1 MRKLALKI
9 SACLLALT
17 LLTSCSNTKVL
28 KTKEITDKIT
38 QTSVITESNIREQ
51 EDYAEFFVNF
61 KEKFIVPGLYEGI
74 IPQGIC
80 YDETTGYIL
89 ISGYYEDGAFPS
101 MIMCVDQKTGEF
113 VSAHPLTNTEGD
125 PYYGHAGGI
134 ASSENTVYVTTESE
148 CYTFPS
154 KTLKE
159 TKNGTEIQFT
169 GKFKLN
175 TLGSFACIN
184 NNILWVGDFIESDDK
199 EREKVTEVTT
209 LNTGETF
216 YAYCEGYILENGL
229 PSVNKIN
236 SESTG
241 YIPDYFLAIPE
252 QVQGMAFTKTD
263 KIIFSTSYGRR
274 NDSKIYIY
282 DDILITEKTA
292 TRKVDGVNVGLYACN
307 NDNLIK
313 EITAPPMTE
322 GMANHPDGIYMI
334 FESGAAKY
342 RNGNGKYPLETAF
355 ITTIE

>member
-1 MRKLALKI
+1 MKKIAIKI

-17 LLTSCSNTKVL
+17 LLTSCSNTNVL
-28 KTKEITDKIT
+28 KTKELNDKIT
-38 QTSVITESNIREQ
+38 QTSVITKSNTFEQ
-51 EDYAEFFVNF
+51 EEFSEFFINF
-61 KEKFIVPGLYEGI
+61 KQDFVIPGLFEGI

-89 ISGYYEDGAFPS
+89 ISGYYEDKAYPS
-101 MIMCVDQKTGEF
+101 MIMCIEQKSGKF
-113 VSAHPLTNTEGD
+113 VSAHPLTNIEGD

-134 ASSENTVYVTTESE
+134 ASSENTVYVTNNSE
-148 CYTFPS
+148 CYTFPA
-154 KTLKE
+154 KNLTNI
-159 TKNGTEIQFT
+159 KNGEKLQFN

-199 EREKVTEVTT
+199 ERQKVTDVTT

-216 YAYCEGYILENGL
+216 YAYCEGYILEDGL

-252 QVQGMAFTKTD
+252 QVQGIAFTKTD

-274 NDSKIYIY
+274 NNSKIYIY
-282 DDILITEKTA
+282 DDILIAEKTA
-292 TRKVDGVNVGLYACN
+292 TKKIDGTDVDLFACN
-307 NDNLIK
+307 NENLIK
-313 EITAPPMTE
+313 EIVAPPMSE
-322 GMANHPDGIYMI
+322 GMATHPDGIYMI